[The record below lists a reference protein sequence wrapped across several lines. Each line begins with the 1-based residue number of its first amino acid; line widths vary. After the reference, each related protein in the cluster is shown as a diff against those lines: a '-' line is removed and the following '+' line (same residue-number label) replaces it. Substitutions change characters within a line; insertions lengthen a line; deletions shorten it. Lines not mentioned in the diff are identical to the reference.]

1 MNEKV
6 AHALQKGKEI
16 AVPLCLKGKE
26 LALKGYAKGN
36 ELMDKVS
43 FLQKPLH
50 KKIVWGVLGLVF
62 LWMLMPSGC
71 GRSSDVIVLKEGDFK
86 KESSSKEM
94 FYVKDGKDD
103 GFMDV
108 VPNLKRLPKM
118 LSLNTLCGGFNPEL
132 EEERH
137 KKGVA
142 YLNDENN
149 YYYHCIVIH
158 AGDGFVIAEPNDKGM
173 YGDFCGYIETDDEYV
188 DGQQL
193 KTGFY
198 ALTGK
203 KKVPLPNGAT
213 RSMYA
218 FKQLDYKSNK
228 IALDAIDYNG
238 KAEEAAKKENARRFE
253 ARREKRKFDIGKAFE
268 REAKRFAV
276 RDVKE
281 QLHLPRELKEKADCF
296 VVQTRTDMNPMLLG
310 EDVQVV
316 SIEWVNSHWM
326 PLSELTSMVKKGEWE
341 DLEKRTG
348 FMSEDVPPDEYAKCL
363 VDYLMLGQRT
373 LSTSDSEIGKSH
385 LDYSFIAI
393 VPGWKEIDNAKITND
408 NGGRFYLSIRLC
420 DDVYMVP
427 PEDKDLITNNSDP
440 QKFVKRFGERHGK

>member
-238 KAEEAAKKENARRFE
+238 KAEEAAKKAEKERR
-253 ARREKRKFDIGKAFE
+253 AA
-268 REAKRFAV
+268 EAKKNAAKVELVPETPFATAFLEGNQIKLFPGNAIGGSEPVVV
-276 RDVKE
+276 RV
-281 QLHLPRELKEKADCF
+281 
-296 VVQTRTDMNPMLLG
+296 TTDKG
-310 EDVQVV
+310 KVAE
-316 SIEWVNSHWM
+316 SR
-326 PLSELTSMVKKGEWE
+326 PLIFK
-341 DLEKRTG
+341 
-348 FMSEDVPPDEYAKCL
+348 
-363 VDYLMLGQRT
+363 
-373 LSTSDSEIGKSH
+373 
-385 LDYSFIAI
+385 
-393 VPGWKEIDNAKITND
+393 ND
-408 NGGRFYLSIRLC
+408 NVLPICL
-420 DDVYMVP
+420 
-427 PEDKDLITNNSDP
+427 LITMKNRR
-440 QKFVKRFGERHGK
+440 Q